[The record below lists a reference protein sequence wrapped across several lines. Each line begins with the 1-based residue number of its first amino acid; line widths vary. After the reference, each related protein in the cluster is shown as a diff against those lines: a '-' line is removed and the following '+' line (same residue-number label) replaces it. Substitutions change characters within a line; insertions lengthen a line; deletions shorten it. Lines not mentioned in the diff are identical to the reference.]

1 MHYVSAGLLHVKSL
15 LVVLFPGAGSDRVSW
30 WELGVQLKITTI
42 SEGEGGGKGTQD
54 IMFGKFSCFLFFSLW
69 QEVGLLFVILGNSDT
84 CRSRETR
91 REFWVCAQASKAKH
105 ACSSLD
111 LTLAVNQLTFKRL
124 VPLSGER
131 EAGEL
136 HLLVNAVV
144 LKIYIDY
151 SNCFCHI
158 HETVTNKNVW
168 RGKTER
174 VRYYV
179 KVAAKVSATDTF
191 YTSRSL
197 EAYVAKLSQLVEVNP
212 LFLWKL
218 K

>member
-1 MHYVSAGLLHVKSL
+1 M
-15 LVVLFPGAGSDRVSW
+15 
-30 WELGVQLKITTI
+30 
-42 SEGEGGGKGTQD
+42 
-54 IMFGKFSCFLFFSLW
+54 
-69 QEVGLLFVILGNSDT
+69 ILGNSDT

-124 VPLSGER
+124 VTLSGER
-131 EAGEL
+131 KAGEL

-168 RGKTER
+168 RGKTEG
-174 VRYYV
+174 VWYYI

-218 K
+218 INHDLNHDPNLAPMKSVGVLPPILSGNKSELCNCYLMPLPIGKLNTFILIGNNIV

>member
-1 MHYVSAGLLHVKSL
+1 MHYISAGLLHVKSL
-15 LVVLFPGAGSDRVSW
+15 LAVLFPGAGSDRVSW

-42 SEGEGGGKGTQD
+42 SEGGGKAHK
-54 IMFGKFSCFLFFSLW
+54 ISCLESCPAFWFFSLS
-69 QEVGLLFVILGNSDT
+69 QEGGLLFVILGNSDT

-131 EAGEL
+131 KASEL

-158 HETVTNKNVW
+158 HETLTNKNVW
-168 RGKTER
+168 RGKTEG
-174 VRYYV
+174 VWYYI

-197 EAYVAKLSQLVEVNP
+197 EAYVAELSQLVEVNP